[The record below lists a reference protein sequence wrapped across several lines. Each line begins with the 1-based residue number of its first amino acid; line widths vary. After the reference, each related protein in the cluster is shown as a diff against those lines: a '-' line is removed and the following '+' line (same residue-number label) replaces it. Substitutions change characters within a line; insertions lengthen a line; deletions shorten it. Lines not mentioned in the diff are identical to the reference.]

1 MGVSRETSNL
11 YPHPHQSN
19 AHSNTNVQSNVQSN
33 TYIGGQSNV
42 HQQGK
47 IINNRG
53 RGSIRQNDS
62 NDNDNDNDRA
72 STIGRSRPKSTH
84 TNASQ
89 IHSIR
94 HIFLSHYTCRVHLL
108 DTKNQ

>member
-11 YPHPHQSN
+11 YT
-19 AHSNTNVQSNVQSN
+19 NTNVQSNVPSNTNANVDQSN
-33 TYIGGQSNV
+33 TNI
-42 HQQGK
+42 HDH
-47 IINNRG
+47 RG